1 MHVYD
6 LGKLLIDFN
15 WCKITQLST
24 LYEGLFSIY
33 KLGSTEIFRPKKF
46 NALHYLYM
54 GT

>member
-1 MHVYD
+1 MQNYIIVHLVCMKVY
-6 LGKLLIDFN
+6 LV
-15 WCKITQLST
+15 
-24 LYEGLFSIY
+24 Y